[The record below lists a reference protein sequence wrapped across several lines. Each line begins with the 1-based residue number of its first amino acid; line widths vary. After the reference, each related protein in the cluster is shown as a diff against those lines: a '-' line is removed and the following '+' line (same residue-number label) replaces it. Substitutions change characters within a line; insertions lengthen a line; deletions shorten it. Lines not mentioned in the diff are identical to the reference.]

1 MIHPTKLRAASA
13 CASILSAAIAL
24 VPGFLSVPAATSF
37 AMFVASNSVRAQQ
50 PAAPAAEPAP
60 APVEAPPPRT
70 IEDIVQVLEQYKP
83 NPAAIEA
90 ARAVLAAPV
99 LESGDR
105 QALFRQ
111 HYQRGVA
118 ARKLSDDSTAIIELR
133 KAREHLPIGQQEAIW
148 ALADLANAEF
158 QSGNALN
165 SVEIMKQVMT
175 IIPQNMAGYLITASG
190 GGALT
195 HGQLGDFEGARA
207 YLRTAENTFSRISR
221 GPNFAFYRHQWTAG
235 LEFARGEVFF
245 AEGKLAEA
253 EAAYRKALR
262 EMELDKPDREQR
274 TRQGMTQGTDENSE
288 AGRTRNL
295 RRLGMTLL
303 RAGRA
308 NEAEINIRLALK
320 ASLERV
326 GRYSPDTI
334 LNLQAFAQILIEQGR
349 FAEGALMARE
359 AVRSVEGAGIPQH
372 AFVAINARRAL
383 GAALVSNGKWSDAL
397 ATFDEMRRNAEK
409 EPELARKIARGDLD
423 WAHAL
428 LKMNRGPEARAM
440 LQNMLE
446 LNARLYG
453 DKDQRT
459 ALVRGFHAI
468 ALEKTGARSD
478 ALTEFAKA
486 MPILID
492 QIRNDMAADSGSV
505 RQVRRATYV
514 IENYIELLAR
524 ARQAGLAIPGGI
536 DAVAE
541 SFRLADVA
549 RGSEVQRALSA
560 SAARSNISDPALAEL
575 ARKEQDAQRR
585 ISSLSDILRSLQAA
599 PPAQQL
605 PSVIAQMRKDVDQL
619 TVERN
624 TLKRDIERRFPEYA
638 ELVDPKPVS
647 VALVQ
652 SALRTGETMI
662 SIYLGEDAAFVW
674 AVPKSGAA
682 MLTTAAL
689 SSAQIAKTVE
699 SLRKALDPQATSID
713 EIPAFDVAG
722 AAKLYE
728 DLLKPVEAT
737 WKGSSQHLLIVP
749 HGALGQLPMGL
760 LPTSN
765 VVLGKEADIFA
776 EYRKVPWLIRETA
789 LTQLPSVTAL
799 ATLRRTQAPRGE
811 RRMYLGIGDPYF
823 SKEQAGAALQ
833 LASAT
838 PAGATTSRGAA
849 ARSTATR
856 GTPIHLRSAPRT
868 DGVSSAELGL
878 LPRLPDTEDELTE
891 IAKTLGAD
899 LVKDLLLHKDANEK
913 NVKTMNLA
921 DRRIVHFATH
931 GLVPGELNGL
941 TQPALALTAPDVA
954 GIDGDGLL
962 TMDDILALK
971 LNADW
976 VVLSA
981 CNTASGDGAGS
992 EAVSGLGRA
1001 FFYAGARALLVSN
1014 WPVDSVAA
1022 RRLMTDLFKRYAAG
1036 PATAKSGSLRAAML
1050 ALMDSPGFL
1059 DPSTG
1064 KTAYSYAHPL
1074 FWAPFVLVG
1083 D

>member
-1 MIHPTKLRAASA
+1 MKKPTRIGTLHQIAVALIATACLVLVNAS
-13 CASILSAAIAL
+13 S
-24 VPGFLSVPAATSF
+24 
-37 AMFVASNSVRAQQ
+37 AQQ
-50 PAAPAAEPAP
+50 TVPESAPEPRPTEAA
-60 APVEAPPPRT
+60 PPRT
-70 IEDIVQVLEQYKP
+70 VDDIIKVLDQYKP

-90 ARAVLAAPV
+90 AKAVLAQPL
-99 LESGDR
+99 LESSER
-105 QALFRQ
+105 QTLFRQ

-118 ARKLSDDSTAIIELR
+118 AQKLSDDSLAIVELR
-133 KAREHLPIGQQEAIW
+133 KAREHLPIGQMESLF
-148 ALADLANAEF
+148 ALSELARAEF

-165 SVEIMKQVMT
+165 SVEIQKQLVSA
-175 IIPQNMAGYLITASG
+175 IPRNMLGYALGAGAA
-190 GGALT
+190 GAVF
-195 HGQLGDFEGARA
+195 HGQLGDFDGARG
-207 YLRTAENTFSRISR
+207 YLRYTEQIYNQISR
-221 GPNFAFYRHQWTAG
+221 GPSFPFYRHGWTG
-235 LEFARGEVFF
+235 NLEYTRGEVFLS
-245 AEGKLAEA
+245 EGKLPEA
-253 EAAYRKALR
+253 EAAFRKSLR
-262 EMELDKPDREQR
+262 EQELDRPDREQR
-274 TRQGMTQGTDENSE
+274 TRQGMTQTSDETSE
-288 AGRTRNL
+288 AGRTRTF
-295 RRLGMTLL
+295 RRLAMVLL
-303 RAGRA
+303 RSGRA
-308 NEAEINIRLALK
+308 NEAEINIRTALK

-326 GRYSPDTI
+326 GRYSSDTI
-334 LNLQAFAQILIEQGR
+334 LNLQIFAQILIEQGR
-349 FAEGALMARE
+349 FAESALMARE
-359 AVRSVEGAGIPQH
+359 AVKSVDGAGIPQH
-372 AFVAINARRAL
+372 AFTAINARRAL
-383 GAALVSNGKWSDAL
+383 GAALVSNGKWQDAL
-397 ATFDEMRRNAEK
+397 DVFDEMRRNAEK
-409 EPELARKIARGDLD
+409 EPELAKKLARGDLD

-428 LKMNRGPEARAM
+428 LKMNRGQPARTM
-440 LQNMLE
+440 LQNMLAQ
-446 LNARLYG
+446 NTALYG
-453 DKDQRT
+453 EKDQRT

-468 ALEKTGARSD
+468 ALEKTGARSE
-478 ALTEFAKA
+478 ALADFAKS
-486 MPILID
+486 MPILVD
-492 QIRNDMAADSGSV
+492 QIRNDMAAETGSV
-505 RQVRRATYV
+505 RSVRRATYV
-514 IENYIELLAR
+514 IENYIELLAQ
-524 ARQAGLAIPGGI
+524 ARHAGLTLPGGI
-536 DAVAE
+536 DPIAE

-549 RGSEVQRALSA
+549 RGSDVQRALSA

-605 PSVIAQMRKDVDQL
+605 PTVIAQMRKDVDQL
-619 TVERN
+619 TAERT

-647 VALVQ
+647 IALAQ
-652 SALRTGETMI
+652 SALRAKETMI

-682 MLTTAAL
+682 ILTTAPL
-689 SSAQIAKTVE
+689 SSAQIAKTVTT
-699 SLRKALDPQATSID
+699 LRKALDPQATSID

-728 DLLKPVEAT
+728 DLLKPVEAV

-765 VVLGKEADIFA
+765 VALNKEADIFA

-799 ATLRRTQAPRGE
+799 ATLRRTPAPRGE

-823 SKEQAGAALQ
+823 SKEQASEALQ
-833 LASAT
+833 LASAST
-838 PAGATTSRGAA
+838 TTAATATASTTRGGA
-849 ARSTATR
+849 STATR
-856 GTPIHLRSAPRT
+856 TRGVPIHLRSAPRT
-868 DGVSSAELGL
+868 EGVSSAELGL

-899 LVKDLLLHKDANEK
+899 LAKDLILHKDANEK
-913 NVKTMNLA
+913 NVTTMNLA
-921 DRRIVHFATH
+921 DRRIIHFATH

-954 GIDGDGLL
+954 GIEGDGLL

-1036 PATAKSGSLRAAML
+1036 PATAKADSLRAAMVG
-1050 ALMDSPGFL
+1050 LMDSPGFV
-1059 DPSTG
+1059 DVSTG